1 LAPKP
6 KRFLGC
12 DIVPE
17 TSPRERSFAADME
30 PIDLVFEVLQA
41 ALQSEV
47 ILWELEDTTLQ
58 PAQPTRL

>member
-1 LAPKP
+1 
-6 KRFLGC
+6 
-12 DIVPE
+12 VTE

-30 PIDLVFEVLQA
+30 PIDLVCEVLQA

-47 ILWELEDTTLQ
+47 ILWELEDPTPQ

>member
-6 KRFLGC
+6 KRFLGF

-17 TSPRERSFAADME
+17 TSPPERSFAADME
-30 PIDLVFEVLQA
+30 PIDLVFKVLQA
-41 ALQSEV
+41 ALQSEL
-47 ILWELEDTTLQ
+47 ILWELEDPTLQ